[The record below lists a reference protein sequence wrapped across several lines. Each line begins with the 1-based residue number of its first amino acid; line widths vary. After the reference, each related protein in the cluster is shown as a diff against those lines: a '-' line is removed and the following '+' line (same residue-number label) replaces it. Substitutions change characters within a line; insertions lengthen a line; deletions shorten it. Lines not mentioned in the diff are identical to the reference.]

1 MVSGCV
7 CRQYLRAG
15 IARELVPDIGS
26 ACEVTSCIA
35 ATGNRQQ
42 VEPQQRYHEIA
53 IAAAAEVTTANTA
66 VATGGELVALAAAA
80 AAICC
85 LLLHVLL
92 DDSHRAVM
100 YTYRTAASA

>member
-42 VEPQQRYHEIA
+42 VEPQQQRYHEIA

-66 VATGGELVALAAAA
+66 VATGG
-80 AAICC
+80 
-85 LLLHVLL
+85 
-92 DDSHRAVM
+92 SG
-100 YTYRTAASA
+100 S